1 MPTSDAA
8 RTPVSASAERR
19 PAEPRAGEPRRA
31 RPPGAARASTPRERL
46 LAEIG
51 LLAVVVLWGG
61 NFVVVKAA
69 VSVVPPV
76 AFTSLRY
83 ALAAVT
89 LLGLLRLREGD
100 IRLPRAD
107 VVPVAALGVIGFGIY
122 QVLWTVGLQSVAA
135 GDSALIVA
143 ATPVLVA
150 VLAVAAGS
158 DVLTPTRAAG
168 ALVSF
173 AGVALVVG
181 ADSGLGLDRSIVG
194 DLLTLGAA
202 VCWAVYTAW
211 GAPILR
217 RHSALRTTAWTT
229 VFGALFLAPIG
240 AAQLVVAGP
249 SGAGGGGVLDLAVLA
264 AIAYSGWLAAGFPNV
279 AVFHAVALLGP
290 TRVTAYQYLV
300 PAVTVVFAFFALR
313 EPVRVGQV
321 VGGAIIVTG
330 ILIMRRTT
338 VIRRSRARQLSSPPG
353 GESEA
358 PAVE

>member
-1 MPTSDAA
+1 
-8 RTPVSASAERR
+8 
-19 PAEPRAGEPRRA
+19 
-31 RPPGAARASTPRERL
+31 
-46 LAEIG
+46 
-51 LLAVVVLWGG
+51 
-61 NFVVVKAA
+61 
-69 VSVVPPV
+69 
-76 AFTSLRY
+76 
-83 ALAAVT
+83 
-89 LLGLLRLREGD
+89 
-100 IRLPRAD
+100 
-107 VVPVAALGVIGFGIY
+107 VPVAALGIIGFGIY

-158 DVLTPTRAAG
+158 DVLTPARTAG

-181 ADSGLGLDRSIVG
+181 AESGLSLDRSVLG

-202 VCWAVYTAW
+202 LCWAVYTAW

-240 AAQLVVAGP
+240 LAQLVVAGSSA
-249 SGAGGGGVLDLAVLA
+249 SGATVLDLAVLA

-279 AVFHAVALLGP
+279 AVFHAVAILGP

-300 PAVTVVFAFFALR
+300 PAVTVVFAFFALH
-313 EPVRVGQV
+313 EPVRVGQI
-321 VGGAIIVTG
+321 VGGAVIVAG
-330 ILIMRRTT
+330 ILIMRRPA
-338 VIRRSRARQLSSPPG
+338 VGRQSAARQLSRPPG